1 MFEELK
7 SCPFCEGEAV
17 IDIVSCPQ
25 VLYEQGLEDAYIRV
39 VCLGCDA
46 QTVDLI
52 YGTGSEEDVT
62 KLWNTRP
69 PPFKPIDTL
78 PNEYLHNEKLVM
90 IKLAHGIVS
99 AWFEPYR
106 EVEGPNGREG
116 DGGMWIALDDDLQ
129 FEMDS
134 VTHWAPMM
142 EERK

>member
-1 MFEELK
+1 MTEELK
-7 SCPFCEGEAV
+7 PCPLDGKEVFPPMQPNKYSDYTIIDCVHCGLHISAETREEA
-17 IDIVSCPQ
+17 I
-25 VLYEQGLEDAYIRV
+25 
-39 VCLGCDA
+39 
-46 QTVDLI
+46 
-52 YGTGSEEDVT
+52 T
-62 KLWNTRP
+62 KWNKRP
-69 PPFKPIDTL
+69 PTFQPIDTL

-90 IKLAHGIVS
+90 IKLAHGVVS

-142 EERK
+142 EINK